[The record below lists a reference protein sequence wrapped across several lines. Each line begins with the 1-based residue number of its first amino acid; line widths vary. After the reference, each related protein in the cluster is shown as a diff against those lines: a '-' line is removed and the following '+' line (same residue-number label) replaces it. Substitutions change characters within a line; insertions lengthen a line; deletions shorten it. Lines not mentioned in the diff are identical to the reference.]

1 MGMEIK
7 VTIGEEHNS
16 NIDFDSLDK
25 INKEYQEA
33 KREEEKATTSNSDT
47 SSGKVRSINLFD
59 DDILQKVSVM
69 LDYLNM
75 EEDRKHE
82 RK

>member
-1 MGMEIK
+1 MGKELK
-7 VTIGEEHNS
+7 VSIREEHNS

-25 INKEYQEA
+25 INEEYQEA
-33 KREEEKATTSNSDT
+33 KRKEEKATTSNSDT

-75 EEDRKHE
+75 EEDRKHGG
-82 RK
+82 R